1 MTDPVARAAANNSFA
16 AALTKLLSDPQYKPI
31 ISNLAQIS
39 NLLVRIDSE
48 VPGAAN
54 ALLAAILEG
63 IPAS

>member
-1 MTDPVARAAANNSFA
+1 MSDDGGRAAANNVFA
-16 AALTKLLSDPQYKPI
+16 AALIKLMNDPQYKPV

-54 ALLAAILEG
+54 ALLTAILDG
-63 IPAS
+63 IPGS